1 MTRQPLCPH
10 RLCPLPLA
18 RRADYHLLRRR
29 QLDLDALYSA
39 APTGPYWYSGGWNPA
54 ALAAL
59 LAGALPTLPGLLH
72 TLFGLAVPPALVALY
87 AQAAWPA
94 GFFVAGAVYLALMR
108 RRYWLQ
114 PQEALVGAAA

>member
-1 MTRQPLCPH
+1 MLSRHVRPTCAFCPPLG
-10 RLCPLPLA
+10 
-18 RRADYHLLRRR
+18 RADYHLLRHR

-39 APTGPYWYSGGWNPA
+39 APGGPYWYRGGWNLA

-72 TLFGLAVPPALVALY
+72 TLFGLAVPQALVALY
-87 AQAAWPA
+87 TQAAWPT